1 MQPRPRRCLL
11 LIGLALMLVLPL
23 TVRSAGTL
31 ELNRASRAELESL
44 PGIGPALAER
54 LLQARAQA
62 EFRSWAELQARVS
75 GIGPVL
81 ARRLSAQGL
90 RIEGLPFEGAPAR
103 PSSSPS
109 HPSSAASPQ
118 TR

>member
-1 MQPRPRRCLL
+1 MPPQPRRCLL
-11 LIGLALMLVLPL
+11 LSALALMLLPL